1 LTEVSERYDAG
12 AEAYTRH
19 WGPVL
24 HETALR
30 LVNEAAATI
39 DRAIELA
46 RGQGRAASLLDIGT
60 GAGAIAL
67 EALARWPELEVIG
80 ADASSG
86 MLGVAE
92 GRAQALGR
100 EAAGR
105 LRIVHAPA
113 DELGLSDASVEVALS
128 SFVFQ
133 LVPDRPAAFREARRV
148 LRPGGVLGFV
158 TWMATEEDFEPTAT
172 IDDLLDELE
181 IDPPAER
188 DEAVAGDYESASQ
201 AAWQLRRA
209 GFRDVSAWEETLS
222 YRWDPEAFLVYKLE
236 YSEHGLLSELRDP
249 LRSEVL
255 ERSRERLARLS
266 TGDFEWRSPV
276 VFAFG
281 TRPDR

>member
-1 LTEVSERYDAG
+1 MTEVSERYDAG
-12 AEAYTRH
+12 AQAYTRH

-30 LVNEAAATI
+30 LVDEASARI
-39 DRAIELA
+39 EHAIELA
-46 RGQGRAASLLDIGT
+46 HGQGRAASLLDIGT

-67 EALARWPELEVIG
+67 EALRRWPELEVIG

-86 MLGVAE
+86 MLSVAE
-92 GRAQALGR
+92 GRAQELGD

-105 LRIVHAPA
+105 LRIVHATA
-113 DELGLSDASVEVALS
+113 DELGLPDASVEIALS

-148 LRPGGVLGFV
+148 LRPDGVLGFV

-188 DEAVAGDYESASQ
+188 DEVVAGDYESPSQ

-209 GFRDVSAWEETLS
+209 GFRDVSAREETLS
-222 YRWDPEAFLVYKLE
+222 YRWDPEAFLVHKLE

-266 TGDFEWRSPV
+266 PGDFEWRSPV